1 MRLMIGLLAAI
12 PMVLGASFGRAAVI
26 ADFAQDFSTTSATP
40 GNWMYGYT
48 ASIGAT
54 PVAMG
59 ATTLYG
65 AGNEVFAWSP
75 TGTFWPT
82 IALNTSAGAVSFGA
96 GNAVTLAAGQ
106 GLLHPG
112 QFGDFADARLTVP
125 TAGAATLS
133 VTFSGIDAV
142 GTSTDVHVLL
152 NGSSLFS
159 ALVNGLGATQA
170 YSTTMTFAAGDVVD
184 FLVGVGSNGNYVD
197 DSTGFYA
204 TLTSATETSVPEPGA
219 LALLLSG
226 VVALGAVRRRA
237 GSTATA

>member
-1 MRLMIGLLAAI
+1 MRRMSGWLTVVPLVVAAHA
-12 PMVLGASFGRAAVI
+12 GQAAVI
-26 ADFAQDFSTTSATP
+26 ADFAQDFSTSSATP
-40 GNWMYGYT
+40 GNWMYGYAT
-48 ASIGAT
+48 SVGGT

-82 IALNTSAGAVSFGA
+82 IALNTSASSVSFGG

-112 QFGDFADARLTVP
+112 QSGAFADVRLTVP
-125 TAGAATLS
+125 TAGAATLN

-159 ALVNGLGATQA
+159 ALVNGSGASQA
-170 YSTTMTFAAGDVVD
+170 YSTTLTFTAGDVVD
-184 FLVGVGSNGNYVD
+184 FLVGVGSNGNFVD

-204 TLTSATETSVPEPGA
+204 TLTSAADTAVPEPGA
-219 LALLLSG
+219 LGALLVGML
-226 VVALGAVRRRA
+226 ALTAVRRVSGA
-237 GSTATA
+237 AATA